1 VCSSSPQAPFWD
13 PAKLALDKPAETI
26 EWYRA
31 AELKHGRVAMLA
43 ALGTFV
49 NAAGV
54 ALPDSVFQGTT
65 KSFDALAKV
74 ADQRPGALI
83 QVRSCNC
90 YV

>member
-1 VCSSSPQAPFWD
+1 
-13 PAKLALDKPAETI
+13 
-26 EWYRA
+26 
-31 AELKHGRVAMLA
+31 MLA

-83 QVRSCNC
+83 QVR
-90 YV
+90 